1 MIIETQVGEDIYIPE
16 DILCRIGSM
25 LGAKSAIAF
34 SGVCRS
40 TRRLEIPTFKFAKS
54 AVDSKMLEF
63 VEKFNPQSIHV
74 EQLVLAQD
82 VPIPECLTADTVVF
96 RDCSWASHPD
106 IERVIAGAK
115 LVVMPAYC
123 SIGVFPNIKTVWSQ
137 GSLTSIYKSFPNAD
151 VVTICD
157 RTVTAEEISQ
167 FGGSVLHL
175 TKCTLPGGFVFN
187 GKTLMITSTRNSGAV
202 SDVQFTRSDS
212 TLVYVMDRY
221 IHFRDQHLLWVH
233 GVIDQ
238 LIVSGEN
245 VRGDYYL
252 SVTAEGARVL
262 AAKSVVIECPADSR
276 FITNCYDQQDD
287 TTGPVNPVEFRE
299 YENPESELARFCA
312 ATRSFRRLPISD
324 FLKSE

>member
-1 MIIETQVGEDIYIPE
+1 MIIETQVGENIYIPE

-40 TRRLEIPTFKFAKS
+40 TRRLKISTFEFAKS
-54 AVDSKMLEF
+54 IVDSKMPKF

-74 EQLVLAQD
+74 EQLAVMQD
-82 VPIPECLTADTVVF
+82 LPIPECVTADTVMF
-96 RDCSWASHPD
+96 RDCFWEPNPD
-106 IERVIAGAK
+106 VERVIAGAK
-115 LVVMPAYC
+115 SVVVHPNWN
-123 SIGVFPNIKTVWSQ
+123 IGVFPNIKTVWSQ
-137 GSLTSIYKSFPNAD
+137 ATLKSVYRSFPNTD

-157 RTVTAEEISQ
+157 RVVTAEEILQ

-202 SDVQFTRSDS
+202 SEIRFTRSDS

-221 IHFRDQHLLWVH
+221 KHFRDQHLLWVH
-233 GVIDQ
+233 GAIDQ
-238 LIVSGEN
+238 LIVGGETVGN
-245 VRGDYYL
+245 KYCL

-262 AAKSVVIECPADSR
+262 AARSVVIECPSDYR
-276 FITNCYDQQDD
+276 FIIGCYDQQDD
-287 TTGPVNPVEFRE
+287 TTGPVSPVEFRE
-299 YENPESELARFCA
+299 YEKPESELARFCA
-312 ATRSFRRLPISD
+312 ATRNVGRLPISD